1 MPSVKQSEKTPKY
14 TNQANA
20 HEAGYDAFMSG
31 FIFVRMAHLMTGL
44 TFL

>member
-1 MPSVKQSEKTPKY
+1 MPTVKHSEKTLKY
-14 TNQANA
+14 VDNESA

-31 FIFVRMAHLMTGL
+31 VIFVRMAHLMAGL